1 MRPDLPATRM
11 TPTVTIIVPLKHQKD
26 QWLEQSVQSAMDQA
40 APCEVIVVH
49 SKDTP
54 PSNLAV
60 LANVERG
67 RNTLRVVVE
76 EKPGSFPAAINLG
89 IRAAST
95 PRIGLLLSDDWLDR
109 SAVAKCLPVDADI
122 VCTGQATFAEDGVTV
137 FDAASRTLTMETF
150 LALPTTEAKARYLSH
165 FFLFRKEILL
175 RAGMLDESIGNYPG
189 IDDYD
194 LIWTLLDHGASVG
207 IVEERL
213 YNYRDHDGDRL
224 TLANAREAALNLEK
238 ILRKHGIPAEE
249 IHGYVQSASK
259 WFGKPIYKALGLR

>member
-1 MRPDLPATRM
+1 M
-11 TPTVTIIVPLKHQKD
+11 TPAATIIVPLKRQND
-26 QWLEQSVQSAMDQA
+26 RWLEQSVRSAMHQT

-49 SKDTP
+49 SRDTP

-60 LANVERG
+60 LAQAGRERD
-67 RNTLRVVVE
+67 NLRVLLE

-89 IRAAST
+89 IRAAAA
-95 PRIGLLLSDDWLDR
+95 PRVGLLLSDDWLD
-109 SAVAKCLPVDADI
+109 SATVAQSLKVEADI
-122 VCTGQATFAEDGVTV
+122 VCTGQTTYAEDGATL
-137 FDAASRTLTMETF
+137 FEPASQTLTMEAF
-150 LALPTTEAKARYLSH
+150 VKLRGMEAQARYLSH

-194 LIWTLLDHGASVG
+194 MIWTLLEHGASVG

-224 TLANAREAALNLEK
+224 TLADAGEAARNLEK
-238 ILRKHGIPAEE
+238 ILRKHGISDEE
-249 IHGYVQSASK
+249 IPRYVQAASR
-259 WFGKPIYKALGLR
+259 WFGKPIYKVMRLR